1 MSLTCCLSQEKAIP
15 ESVARAVSDLRA
27 ACPMK
32 KEEQES
38 VALAV
43 SDKSLYWRVLPEL
56 SLTCCL
62 SPGKAELESVDLA
75 VSDLPNV
82 PGKRHYWRVLPELSL
97 TCCLGKD
104 QGSTE
109 ALLWLACR
117 LYNRCYE
124 VSITEGQQRTMQY
137 ICILSSAESIT
148 CTVSQVVMTIM
159 RHQSAAV
166 K

>member
-56 SLTCCL
+56 SLTCYL
-62 SPGKAELESVDLA
+62 SQEQGTIGECC
-75 VSDLPNV
+75 
-82 PGKRHYWRVLPELSL
+82 L
-97 TCCLGKD
+97 TCLWPADCPRKK
-104 QGSTE
+104 
-109 ALLWLACR
+109 ALLK
-117 LYNRCYE
+117 
-124 VSITEGQQRTMQY
+124 S
-137 ICILSSAESIT
+137 
-148 CTVSQVVMTIM
+148 VV
-159 RHQSAAV
+159 
-166 K
+166 